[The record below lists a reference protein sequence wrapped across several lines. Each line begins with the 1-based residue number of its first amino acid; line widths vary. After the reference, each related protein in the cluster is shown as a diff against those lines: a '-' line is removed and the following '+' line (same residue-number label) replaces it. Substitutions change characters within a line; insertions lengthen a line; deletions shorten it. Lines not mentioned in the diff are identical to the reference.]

1 MSTKTIYKRI
11 ALVAVAALSAGVLS
25 VAPANASVT
34 TYADAETLALAT
46 TAALTPSVSATTT
59 LAFLSRGIITTTGG
73 TAVAADVADV
83 LDESYKKLTA
93 GGTATGTVYATAQLN
108 FLIVSA
114 TKASIVVSGGT
125 ITDATGATG
134 INGSNTVATTDTAV
148 MGVVVAPSV
157 AAGATFT
164 VSAYTG
170 AGVSSVTPTNGV
182 LAGIWTFTVAS
193 ASAAGVPS
201 LADSTITQ
209 QAGIDKG
216 VAATTVLTYDT
227 GSRMANGKVGLIY
240 VNLKDAYGS
249 AVTTGTLTAQSNA
262 GGVNVVVAASVGAG
276 DSYAAV
282 VGFDSVA
289 NSGTGAFWVY
299 VNQPAANTAGTATV
313 TLTRNGTVIGTKTLN
328 WAGDAATI
336 ALIPASSSANFA
348 NGYATYSSGD
358 AKNLNVAYVVKD
370 AAGNAVTLTTQ
381 PTLSDATGA
390 LLGASLSAA
399 TDTDGTAAAGD
410 IDTLYQTSSNG
421 YGLATMLLPSST
433 LSGAGSYTLSFVNA
447 AGATIKSSVN
457 SATVS
462 VGSINSFV
470 ASWDK
475 ATYAPGDIA
484 TLTITAKDAY
494 GNAIANGTAAT
505 GLDLVVSTTG
515 LTAVGS
521 ALTATSTFSAGVVT
535 QKYAA
540 GNTDGSYAF
549 SVDLTTATPQSAAV
563 GAVKIAGVA
572 GTSNADVLKAIVSL
586 IASINKQIALL
597 QKALLKK

>member
-11 ALVAVAALSAGVLS
+11 ALVAVAALGAGVLS
-25 VAPANASVT
+25 VAPANAATT
-34 TYADAETLALAT
+34 TYATAETLALAT
-46 TAALTPSVSATTT
+46 SSAVTPTVSAGTT
-59 LAFLSRGIITTTGG
+59 LDFLSRGIITTTGG
-73 TAVAADVADV
+73 TAVAAAAVDAADTA
-83 LDESYKKLTA
+83 YKTLTA
-93 GGTATGTVYATAQLN
+93 GATASGTVYATAQLN
-108 FLIVSA
+108 FLIQSA
-114 TKASIVVSGGT
+114 SKASIVVSGGT
-125 ITDATGATG
+125 ISSSSGAEG
-134 INGSNTVATTDTAV
+134 LNGSNTVATVTTGA
-148 MGVVVAPSV
+148 MGVVVTPSV

-170 AGVSSVTPTNGV
+170 AGVTSVTPTNGV

-209 QAGIDKG
+209 QAGIAKG

-227 GSRMANGKVGLIY
+227 GSRMGNGTVGLIY
-240 VNLKDAYGS
+240 VNLKDAYES
-249 AVTTGTLTAQSNA
+249 QIATGTLTAQTTA
-262 GGVNVVVAASVGAG
+262 GTVNVVVAASVGAG

-282 VGFDSVA
+282 TAFDSVA

-299 VNQPAANTAGTATV
+299 VNQPVANTAGSATV
-313 TLTRNGTVIGTKTLN
+313 TLTLSGTVIGTKTLS
-328 WAGDAATI
+328 WGGDAATI
-336 ALIPASSSANFA
+336 ALVSASSSSNFA
-348 NGYATYSSGD
+348 NGYAAYASGNV
-358 AKNLNVAYVVKD
+358 KNLNVVYTVKD
-370 AAGNAVTLTTQ
+370 AAGNAVTLTRQ
-381 PTLSDATGA
+381 PTLSDGTGS

-399 TDTDGTAAAGD
+399 TDTSGTAAAAD

-421 YGLATMLLPSST
+421 YGLATMLVPSST
-433 LSGAGSYTLSFVNA
+433 LNGAGSYTLSFVNA

-457 SATVS
+457 TATVS
-462 VGSINSFV
+462 IGGTNSFT

-484 TLTITAKDAY
+484 TLTIAAKDAY

-505 GLDLVVSTTG
+505 GLDLVVSTAG
-515 LTAVGS
+515 LTAVGT
-521 ALTATSTFSAGVVT
+521 AATATSLFSAGVIT

-549 SVDLTTATPQSAAV
+549 SVDITTATPQSASV
-563 GAVKIAGVA
+563 GAVKITGAA

-586 IASINKQIALL
+586 IASINKQIAAL
-597 QKALLKK
+597 QKALLRR

>member
-11 ALVAVAALSAGVLS
+11 ALVAVAALGAGVLS
-25 VAPANASVT
+25 VAPANADPT
-34 TYADAETLALAT
+34 TYATAETLALGT
-46 TAALTPSVSATTT
+46 DAALTPSVSAGTT
-59 LAFLSRGIITTTGG
+59 LDFLSRGIITTTGG
-73 TAVAADVADV
+73 TVVAAASDDSA
-83 LDESYKKLTA
+83 YKTLTA
-93 GGTATGTVYATAQLN
+93 GATASGTVLPTAQLN
-108 FLIVSA
+108 FLIQSA
-114 TKASIVVSGGT
+114 SKASIVVTGGT
-125 ITDATGATG
+125 ITSASGAEG
-134 INGSNTVATTDTAV
+134 LNGSNTVATVTTGA

-164 VSAYTG
+164 VAAYTG
-170 AGVSSVTPTNGV
+170 AGVTSTASTNGV
-182 LAGIWTFTVAS
+182 LAGIWTFTVAA
-193 ASAAGVPS
+193 ASVAGTVS
-201 LADSTITQ
+201 LADSTVTQ
-209 QAGIDKG
+209 QAGINKG
-216 VAATTVLTYDT
+216 VAASTVLTYDT
-227 GSRMANGKVGLIY
+227 GSRMANGKVGIIY

-249 AVTTGTLTAQSNA
+249 LVTTGTLTAQTTA
-262 GGVNVVVAASVGAG
+262 GTVNVVASGSVGAA
-276 DSYAAV
+276 DSYAATTA
-282 VGFDSVA
+282 FDSEA
-289 NSGTGAFWVY
+289 NTASGAFWVY

-447 AGATIKSSVN
+447 VGATIKSSVN
-457 SATVS
+457 NATVS
-462 VGSINSFV
+462 RGGINSFE

-484 TLTITAKDAY
+484 TLTITAKDAF
-494 GNAIANGTAAT
+494 GNLIADGTAAT
-505 GLDLVVSTTG
+505 GLDLIVSTTG
-515 LTAVGS
+515 LTSVGS
-521 ALTATSTFSAGVVT
+521 ALTVTSTFSAGKIT

-540 GNTDGSYAF
+540 GNDDGSYAY
-549 SVDLTTATPQSAAV
+549 SVDITTATPQSAAV

-572 GTSNADVLKAIVSL
+572 GTTNADVLKAIVSL
-586 IASINKQIALL
+586 IASINKQIAAL
-597 QKALLKK
+597 QKALLRR